1 MNDQNI
7 LRSENGVYFQNSENN
22 CYVLRRNIFRQYEW
36 ELSDSVP
43 TNCVETTLKNEGFV
57 FVGEIIMKDNEIPP
71 PITTDSTMGNFI
83 VEESGGFTMSNDT
96 KDRFVS
102 TTHAAVRS
110 FDQWIPENAQQKR
123 YKSMIEKLEK
133 KATKEEDEYHFNKES
148 CMDDFKNPI

>member
-1 MNDQNI
+1 MNDQKI
-7 LRSENGVYFQNSENN
+7 LRSENGIYYRQNENN
-22 CYVLRRNIFRQYEW
+22 VYVLRRNIFRQYEW
-36 ELSDSVP
+36 EISDSIQ
-43 TNCVETTLKNEGFV
+43 TNCVETTLKNEGFD
-57 FVGEIIMKDNEIPP
+57 FVGEIIMKNNEMPP
-71 PITTDSTMGNFI
+71 QITDSTMGNFI
-83 VEESGGFTMSNDT
+83 VEESGGFTMSEDT
-96 KDRFVS
+96 NDRFVS